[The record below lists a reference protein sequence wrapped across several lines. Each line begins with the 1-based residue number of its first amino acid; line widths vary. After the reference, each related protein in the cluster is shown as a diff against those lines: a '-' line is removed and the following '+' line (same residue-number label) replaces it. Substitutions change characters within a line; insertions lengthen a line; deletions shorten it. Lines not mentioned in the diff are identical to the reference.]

1 MIYTA
6 TYSPED
12 NKLRLYSS
20 TRLDAET
27 FARVKAAGFSYAPKQ
42 ELFFTPMWTPQ
53 REDLLLELCG
63 EIGDEDT
70 SLVERA
76 EERSDRFS
84 EYSDKRAEDADRAHK
99 AVTDITDGI
108 PFGQPI
114 LVGHHSERRARK
126 DAERIES
133 GMRRAVK
140 MWDTSKYWTARAAA
154 AVRHA
159 KYKEAPAVRARRIKT
174 LEANQRKQDRYKQEA
189 EMWLKLWTD
198 CANESDKDLQAKVA
212 LRIAR
217 MCRLHLPRKADD
229 REDFDGNPSAY
240 DALTGGFPNLYAP
253 RTLDEVLTVVLNSY
267 PRRIPHYVR
276 WINHLENRIAYEKA
290 MLAEAGGTVTD
301 KIGPQKG
308 GACQCWASHRGG
320 WSYIQKV
327 NQVSVSILR
336 NYSDG
341 GRPFSQTIPF
351 DELTGMMTAAEV

>member
-1 MIYTA
+1 
-6 TYSPED
+6 
-12 NKLRLYSS
+12 
-20 TRLDAET
+20 
-27 FARVKAAGFSYAPKQ
+27 
-42 ELFFTPMWTPQ
+42 
-53 REDLLLELCG
+53 
-63 EIGDEDT
+63 
-70 SLVERA
+70 
-76 EERSDRFS
+76 
-84 EYSDKRAEDADRAHK
+84 
-99 AVTDITDGI
+99 
-108 PFGQPI
+108 
-114 LVGHHSERRARK
+114 
-126 DAERIES
+126 
-133 GMRRAVK
+133 
-140 MWDTSKYWTARAAA
+140 
-154 AVRHA
+154 
-159 KYKEAPAVRARRIKT
+159 
-174 LEANQRKQDRYKQEA
+174 
-189 EMWLKLWTD
+189 MWLKLWTD